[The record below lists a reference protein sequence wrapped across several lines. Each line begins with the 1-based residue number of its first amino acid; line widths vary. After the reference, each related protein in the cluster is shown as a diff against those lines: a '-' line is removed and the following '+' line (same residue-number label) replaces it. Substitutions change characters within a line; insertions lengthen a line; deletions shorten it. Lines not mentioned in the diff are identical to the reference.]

1 MKNKPLSFIIA
12 ALTVIIGMGGAI
24 VLLLILGVG
33 AYFITV
39 RISGEQPMPV
49 DEYSSAASG
58 ENHET
63 L

>member
-12 ALTVIIGMGGAI
+12 ALIVIIGMGGAI
-24 VLLLILGVG
+24 VLLLILGAG

-49 DEYSSAASG
+49 DEYNSAAPIY
-58 ENHET
+58 EPV
-63 L
+63 